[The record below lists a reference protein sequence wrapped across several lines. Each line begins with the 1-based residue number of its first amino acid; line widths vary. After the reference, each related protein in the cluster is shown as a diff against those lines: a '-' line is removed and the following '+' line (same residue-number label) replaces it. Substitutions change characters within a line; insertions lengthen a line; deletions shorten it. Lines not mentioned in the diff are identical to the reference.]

1 MQPDYLPT
9 PGLKK
14 EEKGRECFH
23 QVVRMQATRRLD
35 RHLAYMVFPFLGK
48 RGLGRLLFLCLF
60 GFFSSTARPLVGWV
74 LFIL

>member
-14 EEKGRECFH
+14 EQKGRECFH

-60 GFFSSTARPLVGWV
+60 GFFSSTACPLVG
-74 LFIL
+74 